1 MWNLDPGGLEP
12 SKDLP
17 LLSNTGDIRI
27 RHYLIN
33 LDVKFTEKIFTGALI
48 IFLEPASEK
57 EKKDGILKS
66 HGGDQSSEKQ
76 SNNVAEGNCSKD
88 GAKYVG
94 VIDKDGNNQEG
105 EIGQDTNRVQMGQ
118 KEENGSMES
127 ESELVGKDL
136 TNDSGDGIKKDKV
149 LTPGCT
155 EGKTHREWF
164 TCILDCCDI
173 VVDSVEEIKLD
184 DHVKSI
190 RDADKLLSSQNSNS
204 RDVDNCEDRKED
216 KGPRKVFVE
225 SETKLSNLL
234 GYRRCNFKER
244 NAAFTA
250 CLHLPGES
258 LSFKVS
264 DWSLSI
270 WKKGIKKVEDFP
282 SVIRIVYSTMAKG
295 HSFTWTFDQLG
306 RECVFSQGAW
316 INNRSLFPCQEPPG
330 AMATWQAFI
339 QTPKEYVVLMSGD
352 EKAETRVTST
362 GMISSYY
369 YVDMVMPPSMLAVA
383 IGQWQ
388 GVDLPIDVKSSEQ
401 EDTIK
406 IVYDHKSRC
415 TTCDHEPWP
424 CRINASHQPVIPA
437 RIFAPRSILPL
448 AEEEFGGRIPGFLNA
463 AFKILGPHPFSRLDL
478 VILPRCFASMGLASP
493 SIVFISQSL
502 LSGDGSLCSRLAHEI
517 THSWFGLLIGAM
529 DWTEEWLSEGFAT
542 FLEDPVQ
549 SIAENWTKEK
559 FHEISN
565 LRALLRFK
573 ALKAEIEN
581 TASELQIMR
590 PMGDQSHMRNA
601 LLVGYVKN
609 GRHPDKWFLQ
619 VHYLKGYF
627 LLHYI
632 SDIVGLESLLHVMS
646 TYVST
651 FHGRLVLSREF
662 FKILF
667 DMCPKLSENGINQ
680 DVIDKEWLDSPGIP
694 KILNQE
700 RFIKGNKL
708 IEQVVSEVTKW
719 ETVDTHFRIKD
730 KGKLKKKTCPELPEV
745 NVNLSSEQLC
755 LLLEHLL
762 QSGRLRQKTLAKLR
776 EDFELHLKNA
786 EIRHRWCELVI
797 KHRFMDGYGDIR
809 MFLLKDQSMGVY
821 LYGELLASED
831 SIQRLLAETCY
842 EAVATVMDRG
852 CRRTV
857 EEMLGIQQ
865 SK

>member
-1 MWNLDPGGLEP
+1 M
-12 SKDLP
+12 
-17 LLSNTGDIRI
+17 
-27 RHYLIN
+27 
-33 LDVKFTEKIFTGALI
+33 A
-48 IFLEPASEK
+48 
-57 EKKDGILKS
+57 
-66 HGGDQSSEKQ
+66 
-76 SNNVAEGNCSKD
+76 
-88 GAKYVG
+88 
-94 VIDKDGNNQEG
+94 
-105 EIGQDTNRVQMGQ
+105 
-118 KEENGSMES
+118 GSR
-127 ESELVGKDL
+127 L
-136 TNDSGDGIKKDKV
+136 TN
-149 LTPGCT
+149 
-155 EGKTHREWF
+155 
-164 TCILDCCDI
+164 
-173 VVDSVEEIKLD
+173 
-184 DHVKSI
+184 
-190 RDADKLLSSQNSNS
+190 
-204 RDVDNCEDRKED
+204 
-216 KGPRKVFVE
+216 
-225 SETKLSNLL
+225 
-234 GYRRCNFKER
+234 
-244 NAAFTA
+244 
-250 CLHLPGES
+250 
-258 LSFKVS
+258 
-264 DWSLSI
+264 
-270 WKKGIKKVEDFP
+270 
-282 SVIRIVYSTMAKG
+282 
-295 HSFTWTFDQLG
+295 
-306 RECVFSQGAW
+306 
-316 INNRSLFPCQEPPG
+316 
-330 AMATWQAFI
+330 
-339 QTPKEYVVLMSGD
+339 
-352 EKAETRVTST
+352 
-362 GMISSYY
+362 
-369 YVDMVMPPSMLAVA
+369 
-383 IGQWQ
+383 
-388 GVDLPIDVKSSEQ
+388 DVKSSEQ

-406 IVYDHKSRC
+406 IVYDQQPRD

-601 LLVGYVKN
+601 LWSVMLKMADIRIN
-609 GRHPDKWFLQ
+609 GFYK
-619 VHYLKGYF
+619 
-627 LLHYI
+627 YI
-632 SDIVGLESLLHVMS
+632 IS
-646 TYVST
+646 
-651 FHGRLVLSREF
+651 
-662 FKILF
+662 
-667 DMCPKLSENGINQ
+667 SENGINQ

-708 IEQVVSEVTKW
+708 IEQVVSE
-719 ETVDTHFRIKD
+719 
-730 KGKLKKKTCPELPEV
+730 
-745 NVNLSSEQLC
+745 
-755 LLLEHLL
+755 
-762 QSGRLRQKTLAKLR
+762 SGRLRQKTLAKLR